1 MKIFQ
6 TLYTTNYKPTIEE
19 HDGLIIIENILT
31 LLSYI
36 YVQNYNCTN
45 DNYSLCLINHAF
57 TL

>member
-36 YVQNYNCTN
+36 YVQNYNCMN
-45 DNYSLCLINHAF
+45 DIYLLCLINHAF